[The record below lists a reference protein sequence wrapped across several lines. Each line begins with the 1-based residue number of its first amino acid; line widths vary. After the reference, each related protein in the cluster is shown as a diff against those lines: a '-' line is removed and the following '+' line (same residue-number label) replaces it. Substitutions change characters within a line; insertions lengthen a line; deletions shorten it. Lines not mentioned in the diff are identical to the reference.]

1 MRTRVA
7 ALVMAMILIVSCQ
20 PYEATAGTITNRC
33 LEVAKGLPPASRAQG
48 MIVLAEQHPSVLD
61 ITTGNK
67 LALTDGKWQLSTS
80 PNGEWLASQF
90 VDNQNEVWLAVEN
103 AEGSHQT
110 PIPWNDDWFLLG
122 GWLDNEHIWISHLTE
137 PLVTVVNPFS
147 GEQQML
153 VPDFPGIETIAD
165 AGEHYVLGASS
176 VLYNPSLNLAV
187 YPRLESDGYVYIVL
201 WDRQAGRVLA
211 KVKDTSKSFSY
222 RAIWSLDQKE
232 VYVTVAD
239 QWDSSKPEQL
249 IYNFYSLAQDGQ
261 VKQLTNFGNSFTYN
275 SIGSASLSPNGRK
288 IAFWLDLDRS
298 AQENQQLATLDLDNL
313 QVTNYCVPGSYVN
326 DAPAPI
332 WSLDSRYL
340 AVYNSYEPNVER
352 VILVDIKE
360 GWAAEVAE
368 IVPHG
373 WPAGWLKE

>member
-20 PYEATAGTITNRC
+20 PYEATAGPITDRC

-67 LALTDGKWQLSTS
+67 LALTDGKWQLSTA

-201 WDRQAGRVLA
+201 WDRQTGLVLA

-275 SIGSASLSPNGRK
+275 SIGSANLSPNGRK

>member
-20 PYEATAGTITNRC
+20 PYEATAGTITDRC
-33 LEVAKGLPPASRAQG
+33 LEVAKGLPPASRVQG

-122 GWLDNEHIWISHLTE
+122 GWLDNEHIWISHHTE

-187 YPRLESDGYVYIVL
+187 YPRLESDGYVHIVL

-249 IYNFYSLAQDGQ
+249 IYDFYSLAQDGQ

-326 DAPAPI
+326 DAPASI

-373 WPAGWLKE
+373 WPAGWLKK

>member
-7 ALVMAMILIVSCQ
+7 ALVMAMIFIVSCQ

-201 WDRQAGRVLA
+201 WARQAGRVLA

>member
-7 ALVMAMILIVSCQ
+7 ALILAMILIVSCQ
-20 PYEATAGTITNRC
+20 PSEAATEAITNHC
-33 LEVAKGLPPASRAQG
+33 LEVANILSPTSRAQG

-61 ITTGNK
+61 LATGNK
-67 LALTDGKWQLSTS
+67 LALSDGWQFSTS
-80 PNGEWLASQF
+80 PNGEWLASQHS
-90 VDNQNEVWLAVEN
+90 DNQNESWLLVEN
-103 AEGSHQT
+103 AEGKQQN

-153 VPDFPGIETIAD
+153 VSDFPGIETIAD

-176 VLYNPSLNLAV
+176 VLYNSSLNLAV

-201 WDRQAGRVLA
+201 WDRQANRILA
-211 KVKDTSKSFSY
+211 KVKDTSKSYSY
-222 RAIWSLDQKE
+222 RALWSLDQKA

-239 QWDSSKPEQL
+239 QWDSSQPEQL

-288 IAFWLDLDRS
+288 IAFWLDLNRS

-313 QVTNYCVPGSYVN
+313 HVTNYCVPGSYVN

-332 WSLDSRYL
+332 WSLGSRYL
-340 AVYNSYEPNVER
+340 AVYNSNEPNVER

-360 GWAAEVAE
+360 AWAAEIAE

>member
-20 PYEATAGTITNRC
+20 PYEATAGPITDRC

-67 LALTDGKWQLSTS
+67 LALTDGKWQLSTA

-201 WDRQAGRVLA
+201 WDRQTGLVLA

>member
-20 PYEATAGTITNRC
+20 PYEATAGTITKRC

-90 VDNQNEVWLAVEN
+90 GDNQNEVWLAVEN
-103 AEGSHQT
+103 AEGNHQT

-147 GEQQML
+147 GEQQTL
-153 VPDFPGIETIAD
+153 VSDFPGIETIAD

-176 VLYNPSLNLAV
+176 VLYSPSLNLAV

-222 RAIWSLDQKE
+222 SAIWSLDQKE

-249 IYNFYSLAQDGQ
+249 IYNFHSLAQDGQ

-275 SIGSASLSPNGRK
+275 WIGSASLSPNGRK
-288 IAFWLDLDRS
+288 IAFWLLDRS

-332 WSLDSRYL
+332 WSLESRYL
-340 AVYNSYEPNVER
+340 AVYNSYEPNIER

>member
-1 MRTRVA
+1 MRTHVA

-33 LEVAKGLPPASRAQG
+33 LDVAKGLPSASHAQG
-48 MIVLAEQHPSVLD
+48 MIVLAEQHPFVLD
-61 ITTGNK
+61 IATGNK
-67 LALTDGKWQLSTS
+67 LALSDGKWQFSTS
-80 PNGEWLASQF
+80 PNGEWLASQYI
-90 VDNQNEVWLAVEN
+90 DNQNEVWLAVEN

-176 VLYNPSLNLAV
+176 VLYNSSLNLAV

-201 WDRQAGRVLA
+201 WDRQAGHVLA

-222 RAIWSLDQKE
+222 RALWSLDQKE
-232 VYVTVAD
+232 VNVTVAD

-275 SIGSASLSPNGRK
+275 SIGSARLSPNGRK
-288 IAFWLDLDRS
+288 IAFWLDSDHS
-298 AQENQQLATLDLDNL
+298 SQENQQLATLDLDNL
-313 QVTNYCVPGSYVN
+313 QITNYCIPGSYVN

>member
-1 MRTRVA
+1 
-7 ALVMAMILIVSCQ
+7 
-20 PYEATAGTITNRC
+20 
-33 LEVAKGLPPASRAQG
+33 

-90 VDNQNEVWLAVEN
+90 GDNQNEVWLAVEN
-103 AEGSHQT
+103 AEGNHQT

-147 GEQQML
+147 GEQQTL
-153 VPDFPGIETIAD
+153 VSDFPGIETIAD

-176 VLYNPSLNLAV
+176 VLYSPSLNLAV

-222 RAIWSLDQKE
+222 SAIWSLDQKE

-249 IYNFYSLAQDGQ
+249 IYNFHSLAQDGQ

-275 SIGSASLSPNGRK
+275 WIGSASLSPNGRK
-288 IAFWLDLDRS
+288 IAFWLLDRS

-332 WSLDSRYL
+332 WSLESRYL
-340 AVYNSYEPNVER
+340 AVYNSYEPNIER

>member
-1 MRTRVA
+1 MKTRVA

-20 PYEATAGTITNRC
+20 PYEAIGGTMTNRC
-33 LEVAKGLPPASRAQG
+33 LEVAKGLPQASRAQG

-90 VDNQNEVWLAVEN
+90 GDNQNEVWLAVEN
-103 AEGSHQT
+103 VGGSHQT

-147 GEQQML
+147 GEQQTL
-153 VPDFPGIETIAD
+153 VSDFPGIETIAD

-222 RAIWSLDQKE
+222 RALWSLDQKE

-275 SIGSASLSPNGRK
+275 WIGSASLSPNGRK

-313 QVTNYCVPGSYVN
+313 QVTNYCVTGSYVN

-373 WPAGWLKE
+373 WPAGWLRE

>member
-20 PYEATAGTITNRC
+20 PYESTAGTITNRC

-48 MIVLAEQHPSVLD
+48 MIVIAEQYPSVLD

-176 VLYNPSLNLAV
+176 VLYNPSLDLAV

-222 RAIWSLDQKE
+222 RALWSLDQKE

-239 QWDSSKPEQL
+239 QWDSHKPEQL

-332 WSLDSRYL
+332 WSLDTRYL
-340 AVYNSYEPNVER
+340 AVYNSYKPNVER

-373 WPAGWLKE
+373 WPAGWLK